1 MDAQRQQSRQ
11 QRRAQR
17 SWTCRQSN
25 GDGGEH
31 APATCGRGVSRR
43 RRERGGSG
51 EKLRREPSRISSATH
66 RTHHLGAQLQQP
78 NIRSERRR
86 RKSRH
91 SGAISTT
98 TAMPTLP
105 RSLSPAYLDRI
116 GNVGHNPLLQ
126 PRLLV
131 LQKLETVV
139 IRAESRRVSI
149 INKYLKQRL
158 DTQRHRRFVTR
169 LDSSHHHN
177 STLSRAPARTRPRST
192 FQWLCGPTFTTAQSA
207 S

>member
-1 MDAQRQQSRQ
+1 MCGRPGRVEKKKRARRQRREAVA
-11 QRRAQR
+11 RAQR
-17 SWTCRQSN
+17 DQQRNTPHC
-25 GDGGEH
+25 
-31 APATCGRGVSRR
+31 
-43 RRERGGSG
+43 
-51 EKLRREPSRISSATH
+51 
-66 RTHHLGAQLQQP
+66 THHQGAQLQQP
-78 NIRSERRR
+78 NIQSERRR
-86 RKSRH
+86 RKNRH
-91 SGAISTT
+91 SGAVSTT

-158 DTQRHRRFVTR
+158 DTQHRRRSVTR
-169 LDSSHHHN
+169 LDSSHRRN
-177 STLSRAPARTRPRST
+177 STLSPTRTRPRST
-192 FQWLCGPTFTTAQSA
+192 YQWLCGPTFTTAQSA

>member
-1 MDAQRQQSRQ
+1 M
-11 QRRAQR
+11 
-17 SWTCRQSN
+17 
-25 GDGGEH
+25 
-31 APATCGRGVSRR
+31 RR
-43 RRERGGSG
+43 RREPAGSDG
-51 EKLRREPSRISSATH
+51 RLWREPSGISSATH
-66 RTHHLGAQLQQP
+66 RQGAQLQQP
-78 NIRSERRR
+78 NIQSERRR
-86 RKSRH
+86 RKNRH
-91 SGAISTT
+91 SGAVSTT

-158 DTQRHRRFVTR
+158 DTQHRRRFVTR
-169 LDSSHHHN
+169 LDSSHRRD
-177 STLSRAPARTRPRST
+177 STLSPTRTRPRST
-192 FQWLCGPTFTTAQSA
+192 YQFGHVARHLLRHNRPTESPRDVPGTLDVHLHLAPGILYECYV
-207 S
+207 

>member
-1 MDAQRQQSRQ
+1 MSD
-11 QRRAQR
+11 
-17 SWTCRQSN
+17 
-25 GDGGEH
+25 GDGGRH

-43 RRERGGSG
+43 RRKHDGSDG
-51 EKLRREPSRISSATH
+51 KLWREPSGISSATH
-66 RTHHLGAQLQQP
+66 RTHHQGAQLQQP
-78 NIRSERRR
+78 NIQSERRR

-158 DTQRHRRFVTR
+158 DTQHRRRFVTR
-169 LDSSHHHN
+169 LDSSHRRN
-177 STLSRAPARTRPRST
+177 STLSPTRTRPRST
-192 FQWLCGPTFTTAQSA
+192 YQWLCGPTFTTAQSA
-207 S
+207 N